1 MHTKLDIFR
10 KPVIA
15 FDPENK
21 QHRKYWAM
29 FLRDKSWVNIPV
41 RFAFTENVHDI
52 AYMINR
58 QLAEYYVTKE
68 FKSVVN
74 QPQETV
80 AKKPQKSA
88 QKSPRKAS
96 KNG

>member
-1 MHTKLDIFR
+1 MQSKLDLFR
-10 KPVIA
+10 KPVVA
-15 FDPENK
+15 FNPEDK
-21 QHRKYWAM
+21 THRKYWAI
-29 FLRDKSWVNIPV
+29 FLRDQSWNNIPV

-52 AYMINR
+52 AFMINR
-58 QLAEYYVTKE
+58 QLTEYYITKE

-74 QPQETV
+74 PPQEIV